1 MYFEATPHQ
10 PPSAPKAV
18 FGINLG
24 FAHGVPVE
32 YGAASATASTP
43 TFAVCTPRARAKYVF
58 CVDCTSTAT
67 RRFATSTL
75 TFTSAAATGWPRTEL
90 LRATWSALLE
100 AVCGCGDW
108 VSLMK
113 VKAPA
118 RAAASATS

>member
-18 FGINLG
+18 FGINHG
-24 FAHGVPVE
+24 FAHAVPVE
-32 YGAASATASTP
+32 FRAASATASTP

-90 LRATWSALLE
+90 LRATWSAFESLDNLHFP
-100 AVCGCGDW
+100 VCQTQTCKFP
-108 VSLMK
+108 VPISRK
-113 VKAPA
+113 N
-118 RAAASATS
+118 